1 MCSNNSE
8 IKPNIIFLTIDAFQ
22 ARRFF
27 GNNRTAK
34 TPNIDRLLEKAT
46 YFTQAFC
53 SADGTILSLN
63 SMFNSLFPFATGVRQ
78 KKIYLENTNLF
89 QHLKNFAYNIYGIIP
104 KATNLSPLHNFF
116 KNKDVT
122 FDALSPTAY
131 VTSSLGERII
141 DMVKKHRMEMP
152 WFYYVHIFDL
162 HPPFNVHKNFQ
173 NEKFGDGEYDK
184 LVSSVDS
191 WLGDLI
197 NEIDFENTVFIV
209 TADHGLIVPF
219 DNRGLTDFEPKF
231 KQIVHAGRKIV
242 PPPLQPVGVN
252 FLNNLR
258 GKIRDKKVKN
268 ANKGLT
274 PFQIRSRLPFFT
286 LSLFDEVLH
295 IPLLFVGKNI
305 KHELISNQVSGVD
318 IFPTIANLIDSPIK
332 EKIHGKNLIPFSQES
347 RDESA
352 IYLHTIPYEKT
363 SPDDKVGIR
372 TQNYKYF
379 RNSRDSLID
388 VNLYDLKNDP
398 EENQN
403 IAENH
408 PDIVTKMEILLKNL
422 LVQHEKNSSTEID
435 DEELAK
441 IHDELKNFGYI

>member
-53 SADGTILSLN
+53 NADGTILSLN

-89 QHLKNFAYNIYGIIP
+89 QHLKNFGYNIYGIIP
-104 KATNLSPLHNFF
+104 KATNLSPIHNFF

-173 NEKFGDGEYDK
+173 NEK
-184 LVSSVDS
+184 S
-191 WLGDLI
+191 
-197 NEIDFENTVFIV
+197 EI
-209 TADHGLIVPF
+209 G
-219 DNRGLTDFEPKF
+219 
-231 KQIVHAGRKIV
+231 
-242 PPPLQPVGVN
+242 
-252 FLNNLR
+252 
-258 GKIRDKKVKN
+258 
-268 ANKGLT
+268 
-274 PFQIRSRLPFFT
+274 
-286 LSLFDEVLH
+286 
-295 IPLLFVGKNI
+295 
-305 KHELISNQVSGVD
+305 
-318 IFPTIANLIDSPIK
+318 
-332 EKIHGKNLIPFSQES
+332 
-347 RDESA
+347 
-352 IYLHTIPYEKT
+352 
-363 SPDDKVGIR
+363 
-372 TQNYKYF
+372 
-379 RNSRDSLID
+379 
-388 VNLYDLKNDP
+388 
-398 EENQN
+398 
-403 IAENH
+403 
-408 PDIVTKMEILLKNL
+408 
-422 LVQHEKNSSTEID
+422 
-435 DEELAK
+435 
-441 IHDELKNFGYI
+441 

>member
-1 MCSNNSE
+1 M
-8 IKPNIIFLTIDAFQ
+8 KPNILFLVIDAFQ

-27 GNNRTAK
+27 GKNRTAK
-34 TPNIDRLLEKAT
+34 TPNLDALVKRGT
-46 YFTQAFC
+46 YFTQAF
-53 SADGTILSLN
+53 SNADGTILSLN

-89 QHLKNFAYNIYGIIP
+89 LHLIDFGYNIYGTIP
-104 KATNLSPLHNFF
+104 KATNLSPLHYFF
-116 KNKDVT
+116 INKDMT
-122 FDALSPTAY
+122 FDALSHMEY

-152 WFYYVHIFDL
+152 WFYYIHIFDL
-162 HPPFNVHKNFQ
+162 HPPFNVHKNFE
-173 NEKFGDGEYDK
+173 NEEFGNGEYDK

-197 NEIDFENTVFIV
+197 NEIDFENTLFII
-209 TADHGLIVPF
+209 TSDHGLIVPF
-219 DNRGLTDFEPKF
+219 DNKSVTDFEPEF
-231 KQIVHAGRKIV
+231 KQIVNAGRKIV
-242 PPPLQPVGVN
+242 PPSLQSVGVN
-252 FLNNLR
+252 FLKNLR
-258 GKIRDKKVKN
+258 GKIRDKKLKN

-305 KHELISNQVSGVD
+305 KHQLISSQVSGVD
-318 IFPTIANLIDSPIK
+318 IFPTIANLVDSSIK
-332 EKIHGKNLIPFSQES
+332 EKIHGRNLLPFSQKSNSE
-347 RDESA
+347 ESA

-379 RNSRDSLID
+379 RNSRDSGID

-403 IAENH
+403 IAKNH
-408 PDIVTKMEILLKNL
+408 PDIVAKMEILLKKF
-422 LVQHEKNSSTEID
+422 LVEQEKRGSAEVD